1 MLKIQCLVC
10 NIINTRTNNSDV
22 FFKNFYLEFV
32 SRLANNQQ
40 TSTTPSTNASNGQ
53 FLFASSFPVHVPSS
67 TTTPAEL
74 ARLQQ
79 QIENGESMIQIKY
92 IQVIITILLMK
103 IFRTTL
109 LNAKQKRSS
118 QNQQQQQASSTQPV
132 IFTHPS
138 GYDYQL
144 WQQHFPALQPAYNN
158 LNFLPGILP
167 NDTTTGNSNIITSL
181 SKHSQQSYREYD
193 PRSLL
198 GK

>member
-1 MLKIQCLVC
+1 
-10 NIINTRTNNSDV
+10 
-22 FFKNFYLEFV
+22 
-32 SRLANNQQ
+32 
-40 TSTTPSTNASNGQ
+40 
-53 FLFASSFPVHVPSS
+53 
-67 TTTPAEL
+67 
-74 ARLQQ
+74 
-79 QIENGESMIQIKY
+79 
-92 IQVIITILLMK
+92 MK
-103 IFRTTL
+103 ILYFRTTL

-118 QNQQQQQASSTQPV
+118 HNQQQQTSTQPV

-144 WQQHFPALQPAYNN
+144 WQQHFPALQPTHNN